1 MKRVHSDCFTDAKK
15 RTKEKEWG
23 ESNDEDEIAH
33 AHRYVRRYLKHFH
46 GPLVDVLVGV
56 VL

>member
-1 MKRVHSDCFTDAKK
+1 MKNVHSGCYTDAKK
-15 RTKEKEWG
+15 TKYKEWDKT
-23 ESNDEDEIAH
+23 NDEDEITH
-33 AHRYVRRYLKHFH
+33 AHRYARRYLKHFH